1 MTELEKTKSE
11 LKFSI
16 NLFSRFY
23 ELVEKDLGTEKVIAL
38 LFLAQA
44 KAIEQEMDSKNN
56 ELHEDEI
63 S

>member
-1 MTELEKTKSE
+1 MTELEKTKIE

-16 NLFSRFY
+16 NLFSRFC

-44 KAIEQEMDSKNN
+44 KAIDRELNN
-56 ELHEDEI
+56 DIESNEDKVL
-63 S
+63 

>member
-16 NLFSRFY
+16 NLLSRFC
-23 ELVEKDLGTEKVIAL
+23 ELVEEDLGREKVIAL
-38 LFLAQA
+38 LFLATS
-44 KAIEQEMDSKNN
+44 KAIEREMKSKDN
-56 ELHEDEI
+56 EPDVEER

>member
-11 LKFSI
+11 LNFSI
-16 NLFSRFY
+16 NLLSSFF
-23 ELVEKDLGTEKVIAL
+23 ELVEEDLGREKVLYFIFMAT
-38 LFLAQA
+38 A

>member
-1 MTELEKTKSE
+1 MTEMEETKAKLELE
-11 LKFSI
+11 I
-16 NLFSRFY
+16 NIFSRFC
-23 ELVEKDLGTEKVIAL
+23 ELVEEDLGREKVLYFIFMAT
-38 LFLAQA
+38 A

>member
-11 LKFSI
+11 LNFSI
-16 NLFSRFY
+16 NLLSRFC

-44 KAIEQEMDSKNN
+44 KAKKDMESN
-56 ELHEDEI
+56 EDEL

>member
-11 LKFSI
+11 LNFSI
-16 NLFSRFY
+16 NLLSRFC
-23 ELVEKDLGTEKVIAL
+23 ELLEKDLGREKVLSFIFMAT
-38 LFLAQA
+38 A

-56 ELHEDEI
+56 ELHEDEL

>member
-1 MTELEKTKSE
+1 MTELEKEKIE

-16 NLFSRFY
+16 NLFSRFC
-23 ELVEKDLGTEKVIAL
+23 ELVEKDLGEEKVVAL

-44 KAIEQEMDSKNN
+44 KVIEKYMESN
-56 ELHEDEI
+56 EDEL

>member
-1 MTELEKTKSE
+1 MTELEETKAKLE
-11 LKFSI
+11 LEINIFSKFC
-16 NLFSRFY
+16 
-23 ELVEKDLGTEKVIAL
+23 ELAEEDLGREKVVYFILMAT
-38 LFLAQA
+38 A

>member
-16 NLFSRFY
+16 NLLSRFC
-23 ELVEKDLGTEKVIAL
+23 ELLEKDLGTEKVIAL

-44 KAIEQEMDSKNN
+44 KAIDRELNN
-56 ELHEDEI
+56 DIESNEDKVL
-63 S
+63 